1 VADTPGPRSAPA
13 ARSVDARPPWRG
25 HSRKSVHEEGERP
38 RFVTVVR
45 GYDRIEVD
53 EHMRATRREMARL
66 QAALADCDDRRRL
79 AERRA
84 DALEG
89 EVGELRSQLT
99 APTQDGGGFGL
110 RAERL
115 LRLAEQE
122 ASEVRAS
129 ASLEAATAV
138 QEARAEAERHRHE
151 VEQSLITRST
161 KFDERAARRS
171 GELQRWETQIAEQLA
186 AAKSEAEAV
195 EAAARRAADQCR
207 EWVEAEAGEIRARA
221 ATEALQSREHAA
233 LELVRLTELHDGVR
247 AEIARLCALLSEAA
261 RVPSSAASRVHPFGD
276 KTEEQR

>member
-1 VADTPGPRSAPA
+1 VADIPGPHSAPA
-13 ARSVDARPPWRG
+13 IRSVDTRPPWRS
-25 HSRKSVHEEGERP
+25 HPRKSVHEEGERP

-53 EHMRATRREMARL
+53 EHMRATRREMAGLRAEL
-66 QAALADCDDRRRL
+66 VDCEDRRWL

-99 APTQDGGGFGL
+99 AHAPDGGFGL

-129 ASLEAATAV
+129 ASLEAATTL

-151 VEQSLITRST
+151 VEQSLISRSAT
-161 KFDERAARRS
+161 FDERAARRS

-186 AAKSEAEAV
+186 AAKAEAQAV
-195 EAAARRAADQCR
+195 EEAARRAADQYR
-207 EWVEAEAGEIRARA
+207 ERVEAEAGEIRARA
-221 ATEALQSREHAA
+221 ATEALQSREHVA
-233 LELVRLTELHDGVR
+233 LELVRLAELQDGVR

-261 RVPSSAASRVHPFGD
+261 SVPTSAAGRVHPFGET
-276 KTEEQR
+276 TEEQR